1 MDWMNHLALH
11 MEIPVRNTRR
21 ENLRNRKT
29 VHAYNNLIPLQT
41 SENHTSRN
49 TCSTPLTPNDQISV
63 PSSLNIVHLNIR
75 SLRNIVHLTEVKE
88 LVKLKNIDVLTISES
103 WLNSSVTN
111 REIAIDDYKIH
122 RLDRLHKK
130 GGGVCAYIKKNIK
143 ATVLKDLSKVSVSN
157 FHQLWINLQCQKKQ
171 INNNLCNLPTT

>member
-1 MDWMNHLALH
+1 MEPIRKEQTLNQNQIPIQPSDLIANHYLSFH
-11 MEIPVRNTRR
+11 
-21 ENLRNRKT
+21 
-29 VHAYNNLIPLQT
+29 
-41 SENHTSRN
+41 
-49 TCSTPLTPNDQISV
+49 PNDQISV

-88 LVKLKNIDVLTISES
+88 LVKLNNIDVLTISES

-111 REIAIDDYKIH
+111 REIAIDYYKIH

-143 ATVLKDLSKVSVSN
+143 ATVLKDLSK
-157 FHQLWINLQCQKKQ
+157 
-171 INNNLCNLPTT
+171 